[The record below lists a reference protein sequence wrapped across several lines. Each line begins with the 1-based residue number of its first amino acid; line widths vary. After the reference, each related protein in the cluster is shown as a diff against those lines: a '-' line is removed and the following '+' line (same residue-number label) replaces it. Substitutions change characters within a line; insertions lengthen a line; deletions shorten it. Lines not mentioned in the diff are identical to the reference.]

1 MKRSLS
7 SLYRLIIAVI
17 LILILLE
24 TTIVILIATN
34 AQDLTTLVND
44 IQTAVIVFALIIF
57 IYCMVVYNLIPSNI
71 KKFNKNVVKLIN
83 EIAHG
88 KYNVDI
94 DKAIE
99 DYSFDPDKLALLNS
113 LKNMLRS
120 INGFDQAKE
129 WKIYEQDQRI
139 KQLINLIPQGVLIA
153 LSYGRDIL
161 L

>member
-7 SLYRLIIAVI
+7 SLYHLIIAAI
-17 LILILLE
+17 LVLILLE
-24 TTIVILIATN
+24 TAILIVISTN
-34 AQDLTTLVND
+34 AKDLTNLIND
-44 IQTAVIVFALIIF
+44 IQTAVIVFALILF
-57 IYCMVVYNLIPSNI
+57 IYCIVVYNLIPANI
-71 KKFNKNVVKLIN
+71 KKFNQHMVKLIN

-88 KYNVDI
+88 NYNANI

-99 DYSFDPDKLALLNS
+99 DYSFDPEKLSLLSS

-139 KQLINLIPQGVLIA
+139 KQLINL
-153 LSYGRDIL
+153 S
-161 L
+161 